1 MINQQSTINNQ
12 LSTISV
18 FCDGGA
24 RGNPGPAA
32 WGFVVKKDG
41 ITIHQKGGYIGI
53 ATNNF
58 AEYTAV
64 IEALSYLEGQFKG
77 SQLQFYVDSQLV
89 ASQLS
94 GIFKV
99 KNPNIREMVLKIRI
113 LENSFG
119 KIIYT
124 QIPRAQNTEADLQ
137 VNIALDKAL
146 ASQF

>member
-1 MINQQSTINNQ
+1 MNHQ
-12 LSTISV
+12 LPTISV

-41 ITIHQKGGYIGI
+41 KVIHEAGGYIGI
-53 ATNNF
+53 ATNNI

-64 IEALSYLEGQFKG
+64 VVALTYLKEGLEG
-77 SQLQFYVDSQLV
+77 SDLSFYLDSQLV

-94 GIFKV
+94 GIYKV
-99 KNPNIREMVLKIRI
+99 KNSSLRELIFEIKI

-119 KIIYT
+119 KITYT
-124 QIPRAQNTEADLQ
+124 HIPREQNKEADRQ
-137 VNIALDKAL
+137 VNLALDKAL
-146 ASQF
+146 SSQF

>member
-1 MINQQSTINNQ
+1 MNNNP
-12 LSTISV
+12 SPITV
-18 FCDGGA
+18 YCDGGA

-41 ITIHQKGGYIGI
+41 KTVAEKGGYIGI

-64 IEALSYLEGQFKG
+64 IEALSYLEEQFKG

-99 KNPNIREMVLKIRI
+99 KNPTIREMVLKIRI

-124 QIPRAQNTEADLQ
+124 QIPRAQNTEADSQ
-137 VNIALDKAL
+137 VNLALDQDL
-146 ASQF
+146 SSQF

>member
-1 MINQQSTINNQ
+1 MDDERSTID
-12 LSTISV
+12 V
-18 FCDGGA
+18 YCDGGA

-32 WGFVVKKDG
+32 WGFVIKKDG
-41 ITIHQKGGYIGI
+41 ITTHRKGGYIGI
-53 ATNNF
+53 ATNNT

-64 IEALSYLEGQFKG
+64 IEALTYLGKQF
-77 SQLQFYVDSQLV
+77 SRSDLHFYVDSQLV

-119 KIIYT
+119 NITYT
-124 QIPRAQNTEADLQ
+124 QIPREQNKEADLQ
-137 VNIALDKAL
+137 VNIALDQ
-146 ASQF
+146 ASNITI

>member
-1 MINQQSTINNQ
+1 MTINNQ

-32 WGFVVKKDG
+32 WGFVIKIDG
-41 ITIHQKGGYIGI
+41 EKIHENGGYIGI
-53 ATNNF
+53 ATNNI

-64 IEALSYLEGQFKG
+64 VIALTYLEEHFRG
-77 SQLQFYVDSQLV
+77 SELRIYVDSQLV
-89 ASQLS
+89 ASQLT

-99 KNPNIREMVLKIRI
+99 KNTYIREMVLKVRN

-119 KIIYT
+119 NIIYT
-124 QIPRAQNTEADLQ
+124 HIPREQNKEADLQ
-137 VNIALDKAL
+137 VNIALDNQQL
-146 ASQF
+146 TINN